1 MSYSYKGK
9 ILISTPDL
17 SGDVFSR
24 SLVLL
29 LEHTS
34 DGAFGLILNKK
45 KDESFFITDSSEVTK
60 NSVWFEGGPVEPDRK
75 FFIIKGQTEQEDSI
89 WINENYYAT
98 ENYKSIIKGVL
109 DEEIDLL
116 NIKFF
121 AGYSGWFAGQLE
133 SEIARKAWTPVDVPN
148 LDYTARYD
156 DNLWKKLMQKL
167 GGDYLLWANAPE
179 DISMN

>member
-24 SLVLL
+24 SLILL
-29 LEHTS
+29 LDHTPE
-34 DGAFGLILNKK
+34 GAFGLILNKK
-45 KDESFFITDSSEVTK
+45 IGKSFSTSNTLDFTKDA
-60 NSVWFEGGPVEPDRK
+60 VWYEGGPVEPNRH
-75 FFIIKGQTEQEDSI
+75 FFIIKGQTNDEDSI
-89 WINENYYAT
+89 RINENYYAT
-98 ENYKSIIKGVL
+98 ESWKLVAKGVL
-109 DEEIDLL
+109 DDEIELQ

-133 SEIARKAWTPVDVPN
+133 SEIARKAWTPVEVHN
-148 LDYTARYD
+148 LDYTTSEVE
-156 DNLWKKLMQKL
+156 NLWKKLMQNL